1 MAELPSCIP
10 QGVSLTLVSI
20 VQTPYEEAPM
30 CSPALC
36 STCGK
41 TTWRGC
47 GMHVDMVMAGVPQ
60 TQRCTC
66 NEAPGNA
73 PAASFFRTPGR

>member
-1 MAELPSCIP
+1 
-10 QGVSLTLVSI
+10 
-20 VQTPYEEAPM
+20 M

-60 TQRCTC
+60 AKRCTC
-66 NEAPGNA
+66 NDASGSSSA
-73 PAASFFRTPGR
+73 PAGFAFQRPTR

>member
-1 MAELPSCIP
+1 
-10 QGVSLTLVSI
+10 
-20 VQTPYEEAPM
+20 M

-60 TQRCTC
+60 PQRCTC
-66 NEAPGNA
+66 HEASNVAGSSAVSAFQRPT
-73 PAASFFRTPGR
+73 R

>member
-1 MAELPSCIP
+1 
-10 QGVSLTLVSI
+10 
-20 VQTPYEEAPM
+20 M

-66 NEAPGNA
+66 NEAGNA
-73 PAASFFRTPGR
+73 GNPAGFAFQRPTR

>member
-1 MAELPSCIP
+1 
-10 QGVSLTLVSI
+10 
-20 VQTPYEEAPM
+20 M

-36 STCGK
+36 PTCGK

-60 TQRCTC
+60 PQRCTC
-66 NEAPGNA
+66 NEAPSSSGFSLFQR
-73 PAASFFRTPGR
+73 PQR

>member
-1 MAELPSCIP
+1 
-10 QGVSLTLVSI
+10 
-20 VQTPYEEAPM
+20 M

-36 STCGK
+36 SNCGK

-60 TQRCTC
+60 PQRCTC
-66 NEAPGNA
+66 HEANNVAGNSA
-73 PAASFFRTPGR
+73 VSAFQRPTR